1 MATSDN
7 SSAPLVA
14 STSGATLPVTTLP
27 VTTTQGNRAV
37 SSFTPTMTID
47 VVDGGQDAGT
57 SGASTQGNRAVSFA
71 PTMTIDVDGGLD
83 QTAPVLITRDAD
95 APKVSGDK
103 LVLRYTEANT
113 LGTAHPDPAAHAFA
127 VTVNGRT
134 NPVTDVAVDSQTKT
148 VTLTLTRPVTGGEDV
163 SVTYTKPTDNSKA
176 IQDAVGNIA
185 DDITA
190 PFRVNSGTDTTAP
203 TLVTDTVAPPRIGG
217 GGKELVLTYEEAN
230 YLKAVQVPK
239 TAFAVLVNGTPNDV
253 TAVKVDGGQDKTVTL
268 MLSSS
273 VPSGADVSIAYTPP
287 GESTEAIQDT
297 QGNPAAGTLEPM
309 HVDSGRDQTAPV
321 LDPSGLSTVSG
332 DKLVL
337 RYSEANLLGTAHP
350 DPAAHAFAVT
360 VNGRTNPVTD
370 VAVDSQAKTVTL
382 TLTRPVT
389 GGEDVSVAYT
399 KPADSSKAIQ
409 DAVGNIADDITAP
422 LRVNSG
428 TDTTAPTLVADTV
441 APPRIG
447 GGGKQLVLTYE
458 DANYLKAVQV
468 PKTAFAV
475 LVNGTPNDVTAVE
488 VDGGQDKTVTLT
500 LSRSVPSGADVSIAY
515 TPPGESTEA
524 IQDRQGN
531 PAAGTLE
538 PMHVDSGRDQTAP
551 VLDPSGLSTVS
562 GDKLVLRYSEAN
574 LLGTAHPDPAAHA
587 FAVTV
592 NGRTNPVT
600 DVAVDSQAK
609 TVTLTLTRPVTGGED
624 VSVAYTKPADSS
636 KAIQDAVGNIA
647 DDITAPLRVNS
658 GTDTTAP
665 TLVADTVAPP
675 RIGGGGKQLVLTY
688 EDANYLK
695 AVQVPKTAFAVLVN
709 GTPNDVTAV
718 KVDGGQDKTVTLTLS
733 RSVPSGADVSITYT
747 PPGESTEAI
756 QDRQGNPAAGI
767 LEPVHVDSGRDQTAP
782 VLITHGDDAP
792 KLSGNKLVL
801 SYDEDNNLDTVH
813 KAVIGSF
820 TVFVDKQT
828 NPVTEVSVANAP
840 AKTVT
845 LTLADAV
852 ARGVPVTVAYQAT
865 PGNAI
870 QDMAGNRALDI
881 TEPMIHV
888 DNGEAPTDPAQ
899 TAGTSGTGTPGT
911 TAHDAGTS
919 GVITTGATPPD
930 ASTSGTGTP
939 GTGTSGTTAPDAG
952 TPGVVT
958 TGVTPHDSGTPGT
971 GTPGTGTPGTG
982 TPGTGTP
989 GTGTSGTGT
998 LGTGT
1003 PGTGTPGT
1011 GTPGTGTSGT
1021 GTPGTSTPGTGT
1033 PGTGTSGTGTS
1044 GTGTSGTGTPGTG
1057 TPGTGTPGTGTP
1069 GTGTPGTTA
1078 HDAGTSGVITT
1089 GATPPDASTPGTGTG
1104 TPGTTAPDASA
1115 PGVITTGATP
1125 HDAGT
1130 PGASASGATPHDT
1143 GTPGAGTTTPGT
1155 GTPGTTAPD
1164 AGTPGTGTPGTTAP
1178 DASAPSPS
1186 ANSATPSPPSDST
1199 PSSGSPSTADV
1210 LDIVSQF
1217 SMVGNQANDQT
1228 PATPVAPVAGDR
1240 NADGVLDRTQPAV
1253 HSISVTPNAN
1263 APGSLADTPSGLV
1276 TLVNDSQDGKVRPG
1290 SQERITSLE
1299 QKDAPAQL
1307 PKGMEMPIG
1316 LLHAQVTQAV
1326 DSGHPASL
1334 SLFVALALNVNELWV
1349 QDNGT
1354 GVWTNLASAPYG
1366 GKTVLAD
1373 GQLRLDIHID
1383 DGGPFDADGKVDGV
1397 VSVVGAA
1404 AHMPLSIVGQAP
1416 DVAQHGFWF

>member
-1 MATSDN
+1 
-7 SSAPLVA
+7 
-14 STSGATLPVTTLP
+14 
-27 VTTTQGNRAV
+27 
-37 SSFTPTMTID
+37 MTID

-83 QTAPVLITRDAD
+83 QTAPVLSTGAD

-103 LVLRYTEANT
+103 LVLRYSEANL

-163 SVTYTKPTDNSKA
+163 SVTYTKPTD
-176 IQDAVGNIA
+176 
-185 DDITA
+185 
-190 PFRVNSGTDTTAP
+190 
-203 TLVTDTVAPPRIGG
+203 
-217 GGKELVLTYEEAN
+217 
-230 YLKAVQVPK
+230 
-239 TAFAVLVNGTPNDV
+239 
-253 TAVKVDGGQDKTVTL
+253 
-268 MLSSS
+268 
-273 VPSGADVSIAYTPP
+273 
-287 GESTEAIQDT
+287 
-297 QGNPAAGTLEPM
+297 
-309 HVDSGRDQTAPV
+309 
-321 LDPSGLSTVSG
+321 
-332 DKLVL
+332 
-337 RYSEANLLGTAHP
+337 
-350 DPAAHAFAVT
+350 
-360 VNGRTNPVTD
+360 
-370 VAVDSQAKTVTL
+370 
-382 TLTRPVT
+382 
-389 GGEDVSVAYT
+389 
-399 KPADSSKAIQ
+399 SSKAIQ
-409 DAVGNIADDITAP
+409 DAAGNIADDITAP

-447 GGGKQLVLTYE
+447 GGGKE
-458 DANYLKAVQV
+458 
-468 PKTAFAV
+468 
-475 LVNGTPNDVTAVE
+475 
-488 VDGGQDKTVTLT
+488 
-500 LSRSVPSGADVSIAY
+500 
-515 TPPGESTEA
+515 
-524 IQDRQGN
+524 
-531 PAAGTLE
+531 
-538 PMHVDSGRDQTAP
+538 
-551 VLDPSGLSTVS
+551 
-562 GDKLVLRYSEAN
+562 
-574 LLGTAHPDPAAHA
+574 
-587 FAVTV
+587 
-592 NGRTNPVT
+592 
-600 DVAVDSQAK
+600 
-609 TVTLTLTRPVTGGED
+609 
-624 VSVAYTKPADSS
+624 
-636 KAIQDAVGNIA
+636 
-647 DDITAPLRVNS
+647 
-658 GTDTTAP
+658 
-665 TLVADTVAPP
+665 
-675 RIGGGGKQLVLTY
+675 LVLTY

-718 KVDGGQDKTVTLTLS
+718 KVDGGQDKTVTLMLSRSVPSGAEVSIAYTPPGESTQAIQDRQGNPAAGIVEPMHVDSGRDQTAPMLVFGGISTVSGDKLVLGYSEANLLGTAHPDPAEAARAFAVTVNGRTNPVTGVAVDSQDKTVTLTLTRPVTGGEDVRVAYTKPADSSKAIQDAAGNFAKDITAPFPVDSGRDTTAPTLVTDTVAPPRIGGGKELVLTYEEANYLKAVQVPKTAFAVLVNGTPNDVTAVKVDDGQDKTVTLTLS
-733 RSVPSGADVSITYT
+733 RSVPSGADVSIAYT

-756 QDRQGNPAAGI
+756 QDWQGNPAAGI
-767 LEPVHVDSGRDQTAP
+767 REPMHVDSGRDQTAP
-782 VLITHGDDAP
+782 VLVFGGISTVSGD
-792 KLSGNKLVL
+792 KLVL

-813 KAVIGSF
+813 KALAGSF
-820 TVFVDKQT
+820 TVLVDGSP

-845 LTLADAV
+845 LTLTKAV

-865 PGNAI
+865 ADNAI

-939 GTGTSGTTAPDAG
+939 GTTAPDAG

-958 TGVTPHDSGTPGT
+958 TGVTLHDS
-971 GTPGTGTPGTG
+971 G

-1003 PGTGTPGT
+1003 S
-1011 GTPGTGTSGT
+1011 GTGTSGT
-1021 GTPGTSTPGTGT
+1021 GTL
-1033 PGTGTSGTGTS
+1033 GTGTS

-1069 GTGTPGTTA
+1069 GTGTPGTSTPGT
-1078 HDAGTSGVITT
+1078 GTSGTTAPDTGTPGVITT
-1089 GATPPDASTPGTGTG
+1089 DTTTHDAGTPGTGTG
-1104 TPGTTAPDASA
+1104 TPGTTAPDASV
-1115 PGVITTGATP
+1115 PGVITTGATAP
-1125 HDAGT
+1125 DAGT

-1164 AGTPGTGTPGTTAP
+1164 A
-1178 DASAPSPS
+1178 SAPSPS
-1186 ANSATPSPPSDST
+1186 ENNATPSPPSDST

-1263 APGSLADTPSGLV
+1263 APGSLADAPSGLV

>member
-7 SSAPLVA
+7 SSAPLLA

-360 VNGRTNPVTD
+360 VNGRTTHVTD

-389 GGEDVSVAYT
+389 GGEDVSVAST

-409 DAVGNIADDITAP
+409 DAAGNIADDIP
-422 LRVNSG
+422 
-428 TDTTAPTLVADTV
+428 
-441 APPRIG
+441 
-447 GGGKQLVLTYE
+447 
-458 DANYLKAVQV
+458 V
-468 PKTAFAV
+468 PF
-475 LVNGTPNDVTAVE
+475 
-488 VDGGQDKTVTLT
+488 
-500 LSRSVPSGADVSIAY
+500 
-515 TPPGESTEA
+515 
-524 IQDRQGN
+524 
-531 PAAGTLE
+531 
-538 PMHVDSGRDQTAP
+538 
-551 VLDPSGLSTVS
+551 
-562 GDKLVLRYSEAN
+562 
-574 LLGTAHPDPAAHA
+574 
-587 FAVTV
+587 
-592 NGRTNPVT
+592 
-600 DVAVDSQAK
+600 
-609 TVTLTLTRPVTGGED
+609 
-624 VSVAYTKPADSS
+624 
-636 KAIQDAVGNIA
+636 
-647 DDITAPLRVNS
+647 RVNS

-756 QDRQGNPAAGI
+756 QDRQGNPAAGT
-767 LEPVHVDSGRDQTAP
+767 LEPMHVDSGRDQTAP

-919 GVITTGATPPD
+919 RLITTGATPPD

-971 GTPGTGTPGTG
+971 GTPGTGT
-982 TPGTGTP
+982 
-989 GTGTSGTGT
+989 S
-998 LGTGT
+998 
-1003 PGTGTPGT
+1003 
-1011 GTPGTGTSGT
+1011 
-1021 GTPGTSTPGTGT
+1021 
-1033 PGTGTSGTGTS
+1033 GTGTSGTGTS

-1057 TPGTGTPGTGTP
+1057 TPGTGTSGTGTPGTGTPGTGTLGTGTSGTGTPGTGTP
-1069 GTGTPGTTA
+1069 GTGTPGTSTPGTGTSGTGTSGTTA
-1078 HDAGTSGVITT
+1078 PDTGTPGVITTDTTTHDAGT
-1089 GATPPDASTPGTGTG
+1089 PGTG

-1115 PGVITTGATP
+1115 PGVITTGTTAP
-1125 HDAGT
+1125 DAGT

-1155 GTPGTTAPD
+1155 GTSGTTAPD

-1186 ANSATPSPPSDST
+1186 ENNAPPPPPSDSP

-1263 APGSLADTPSGLV
+1263 APGSLADAPSGLV

-1366 GKTVLAD
+1366 GKTVLED